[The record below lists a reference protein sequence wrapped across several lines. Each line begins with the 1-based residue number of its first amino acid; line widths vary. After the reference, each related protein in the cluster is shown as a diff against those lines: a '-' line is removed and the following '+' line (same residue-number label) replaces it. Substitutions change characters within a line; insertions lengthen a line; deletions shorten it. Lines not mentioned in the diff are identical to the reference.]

1 MKIQL
6 LIITIIISIISVIGN
21 GNFIKC
27 FYVTIMYCISAKQ
40 SSDQKIITTT
50 TTAPRIIRTKEK
62 YKKYIYLLSIL
73 LLYYK

>member
-6 LIITIIISIISVIGN
+6 LIIIIISIIRVIGN

-27 FYVTIMYCISAKQ
+27 FYVTIMYCIIAKQ
-40 SSDQKIITTT
+40 SSDQKTTT

-62 YKKYIYLLSIL
+62 IKNIYLLSIL